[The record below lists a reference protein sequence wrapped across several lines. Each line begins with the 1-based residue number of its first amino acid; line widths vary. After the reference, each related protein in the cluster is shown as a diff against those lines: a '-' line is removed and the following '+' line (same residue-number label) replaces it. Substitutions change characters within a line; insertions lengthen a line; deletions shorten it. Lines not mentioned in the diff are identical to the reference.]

1 MKNILVT
8 GGLGFIGFNALQQWH
23 KIRPDVKFV
32 NVDCET
38 YAAWYKIKEK
48 KDWLLANGI
57 HHYCVDISKD
67 YPMKFDIEPAVKN
80 YNIDTIV
87 NFAAESHVDN
97 SIASPKVFF
106 DTNVIGVANLL
117 EICRKYGCRF
127 HQVST
132 DEVIGAVSPESSLD
146 STENAKLCPSSPYSS
161 SKASAELVVQ
171 SYVKTFGVKATIS
184 RCTNNMGEWQ
194 HPEKL
199 LPKVIQNALAGK
211 RIPIYGTG
219 EQRRFWIDV
228 RSHNEALL
236 KIIEE
241 GVPGETYNIAPKPE
255 NLIKNIDLV
264 KLILKHLGKDESLI
278 DHVEDRAAHDIC
290 YWLDAKKMKNQLG
303 WEDSRTFEDT
313 LQRTIQWYANLN
325 EIA

>member
-23 KIRPDVKFV
+23 KARPDIRFF

-38 YAAWYKIKEK
+38 YASWYKKKKKKE
-48 KDWLLANGI
+48 WLLRNEI
-57 HHYCVDISKD
+57 KNYCVDISKS
-67 YPMKFDIEPAVKN
+67 YPMKIDIEPIVKEH
-80 YNIDTIV
+80 NIDTII

-97 SIASPKVFF
+97 SIASPNVFF
-106 DTNVIGVANLL
+106 DTNIIGVANLL

-132 DEVIGAVSPESSLD
+132 DEVIGAVSPESNLD
-146 STENAKLCPSSPYSS
+146 STEDAKLCPSSPYSS
-161 SKASAELVVQ
+161 SKASAELIVQ
-171 SYVKTFGVKATIS
+171 SYIKTFGVKATIS
-184 RCTNNMGEWQ
+184 RCTNTMGEWQ

-199 LPKVIQNALAGK
+199 IPKTIENALSNK
-211 RIPIYGTG
+211 KIPIYGAG

-228 RSHNEALL
+228 QSHNEALL

-241 GVPGETYNIAPKPE
+241 GVPGEIYNIAPNPK

-264 KLILKHLGKDESLI
+264 KMILKLLGKDESLI
-278 DHVEDRAAHDIC
+278 EHVEDRAAHDVC
-290 YWLDAKKMKNQLG
+290 YWLDSSKIENTLKWK
-303 WEDSRTFEDT
+303 DTRSFEDT
-313 LQRTIQWYANLN
+313 LQRTIQWYLNANTIN
-325 EIA
+325 